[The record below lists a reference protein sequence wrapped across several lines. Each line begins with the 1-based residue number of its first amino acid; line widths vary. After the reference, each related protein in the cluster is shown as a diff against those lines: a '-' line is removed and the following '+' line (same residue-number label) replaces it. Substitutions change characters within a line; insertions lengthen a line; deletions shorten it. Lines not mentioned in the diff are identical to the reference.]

1 MDRFTVAR
9 PRRTRTGFP
18 HRQCHR
24 RYGPVER
31 GVNQGTTGRS
41 PRHWRKPATFGLSF
55 GLTLATVA
63 WVTSYLRISART
75 RAVLL
80 GVFAAD
86 CVAEV
91 AGITVQ
97 AWRHVPSHFNMETG
111 LNTAVSMSLAVG
123 GAILVAVLVTFA
135 VFAFRGGPDVTPSIS
150 DATASMPDATAS
162 MPDVAPSMRLAL
174 RAGFATML
182 VALVSGA
189 VMIAR
194 GVTLVRTGHQ
204 DLAYQLGGFLKPV
217 HGVSL
222 HGVLVLPVVAW
233 LVGRLD
239 WAESRRTLV
248 VGLAAAGY
256 AVAIAVA
263 LAWSLVGSLAP

>member
-1 MDRFTVAR
+1 M
-9 PRRTRTGFP
+9 RTIERVSYLVGAVLLLSGVF
-18 HRQCHR
+18 HLGVLVLSGGSWA
-24 RYGPVER
+24 GPV
-31 GVNQGTTGRS
+31 S
-41 PRHWRKPATFGLSF
+41 WRKPATFGLSF
-55 GLTLATVA
+55 GLTLVTVA
-63 WVTSYLRISART
+63 WVTSYLRIGART

-123 GAILVAVLVTFA
+123 GAILIAVLVTFA
-135 VFAFRGGPDVTPSIS
+135 VFAFRGD
-150 DATASMPDATAS
+150 PDA
-162 MPDVAPSMRLAL
+162 APSMRLAL

-182 VALVSGA
+182 VALASGA

-204 DLAYQLGGFLKPV
+204 ELAYQLGGFLKPV

-248 VGLAAAGY
+248 VTLAAAGY

-263 LAWSLVGSLAP
+263 LVWSLVGL